1 MAVMVESPPMKD
13 FAGFERETERELAGL
28 KGNGADTAAP
38 APLPP
43 RTHEN
48 VHVADFNAGAEKA
61 QRIGFERA
69 RDRRSGGLAVCS
81 PPFRTPSL
89 LPYNRKMVRMD
100 GRYLESKR
108 DSARLPLCKR
118 ACPRDCRQRGR

>member
-1 MAVMVESPPMKD
+1 MAVMVEIPPMQD

-43 RTHEN
+43 RTDEN
-48 VHVADFNAGAEKA
+48 VHVADFSAGAKKLN
-61 QRIGFERA
+61 G
-69 RDRRSGGLAVCS
+69 SGSNELVTENQAGLRFDS

-89 LPYNRKMVRMD
+89 LPYNQKMVRMD